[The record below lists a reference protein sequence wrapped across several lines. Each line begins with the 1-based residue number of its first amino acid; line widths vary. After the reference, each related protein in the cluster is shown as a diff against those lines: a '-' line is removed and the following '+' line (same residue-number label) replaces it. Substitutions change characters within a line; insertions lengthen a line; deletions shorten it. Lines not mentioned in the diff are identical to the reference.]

1 MTDADHDP
9 SGPPGRAGTPT
20 TEPPVPVD
28 ARTEEDVLMT
38 LAAAFPEG
46 RYEASDL
53 RDAGG
58 GRGVFSRVVRVALR
72 WSDRAAGDEGPRSVV
87 VKLPA
92 LGANG
97 DAGRRSG
104 AYRREALAYRELLP
118 VTPVAAPLAHD
129 VQTDGDAASFVLEDL
144 ANDRAV
150 DQLDGLTAT
159 DAASVAGELARLHG
173 HWRRSPALARLDVRT
188 STPTVL
194 DPAALSAGLDTV
206 REHWAT
212 TLGDI
217 LLQAFGRVLT
227 AREGLVAAFGSAGPP
242 TLCHGDPRAD
252 NLVFRAPDRAVLF
265 DWQQLAIQFGAAD
278 IAWLAATSLEPDVR
292 REAEPDLLAH
302 AGVTL
307 DEYRLGL
314 VLPGL
319 AVLLLAQRQLDSER
333 TERFVATS
341 LYRIG
346 HALHDHEVHRA
357 AH

>member
-1 MTDADHDP
+1 MTDADRGP
-9 SGPPGRAGTPT
+9 SDPPGRSGTPA
-20 TEPPVPVD
+20 TEAPVPVD
-28 ARTEEDVLMT
+28 ARTEEDVRAS
-38 LAAAFPEG
+38 LAAAFPDG
-46 RYEASDL
+46 GFEASDL

-72 WSDRAAGDEGPRSVV
+72 WSDREGAESPRSVV

-118 VTPVAAPLAHD
+118 VTPVTAPLAHD
-129 VQTDGDAASFVLEDL
+129 VQTDGVSASFVLEDL

-150 DQLDGLTAT
+150 DQLDGLTAA
-159 DAASVAGELARLHG
+159 DAAAVAGELARLHG
-173 HWRRSPALARLDVRT
+173 HWRQSPALAHLDVRT

-217 LLQAFGRVLT
+217 PLQAFGRVLT
-227 AREGLVAAFGSAGPP
+227 AREGLVAAFGRAGPP

-302 AGVTL
+302 AGVTV

-333 TERFVATS
+333 AERFVATS
-341 LYRIG
+341 LHRIG
-346 HALHDHEVHRA
+346 HALHDHEAHRA
-357 AH
+357 AR